1 MKKLLLTLFVA
12 FSLTA
17 LVGCGSKAK
26 EYKLGMGVVVTD
38 SESKDITAQIDA
50 TVATVVLDSN
60 NKIVA
65 CRLDVAQNKITV
77 SSLGKITVPT
87 SFKSKV
93 ELGDDYGMSNAAGW
107 GMDWNGDGVSLEWYK
122 QAQAFENYVVGK
134 TAEEVKN
141 MPTQVVEGHGY
152 IISSEADLLAAG
164 CTIQITDFKE
174 AVYKACTDEQG
185 VSFKTSKKFTLGVG
199 VTSFDDGSTS
209 ATADANGTIK
219 VYSDFGATVLVDG
232 KIAAALN
239 DAIQPQFTVTAD
251 GTYTFAFTA
260 TKRELKENYG
270 MEAYGQNLDGNG
282 DGIVKEWYVQSL
294 AFSKHVVGM
303 TGEQVKNM
311 ETKANAINYQMS
323 TDKDLLAAGCTIQI
337 TDIKAVVA
345 KACTNAR

>member
-17 LVGCGSKAK
+17 LVGCGKKEKAQ

-38 SESKDITAQIDA
+38 SESKDTTAQIDA

-77 SSLGKITVPT
+77 SAQGEVTVPT
-87 SFKSKV
+87 TFKSKV
-93 ELGDDYGMSNAAGW
+93 ELGDDYGMSNAVNY
-107 GMDWNGDGVSLEWYK
+107 GMDWNGDGVTKEWYQ
-122 QAQAFENYVVGK
+122 QAEAFENYVVGK

-141 MPTQVVEGHGY
+141 MPTQVVPTYGY
-152 IISSEADLLAAG
+152 VISSEADLLAAG

-185 VSFKTSKKFTLGVG
+185 VSFKTSKKFTLGVA

-209 ATADANGTIK
+209 ATADANGQVK
-219 VYSDFGATVLVDG
+219 VYSDFAATVLVEG
-232 KIAAALN
+232 KIQAALN
-239 DAIQPQFTVTAD
+239 DAIQPKFTVTTEGA
-251 GTYTFAFTA
+251 YTFAFTA
-260 TKRELKENYG
+260 TKRELKENYN
-270 MEAYGQNLDGNG
+270 MAAYGTDGNG
-282 DGIVKEWYVQSL
+282 DGIVKEWYEQSL

-303 TGEQVKNM
+303 TGEEVKNM
-311 ETKANAINYQMS
+311 ETKANLINYQMS
-323 TDKDLLAAGCTIQI
+323 TDEALLAAGCTIQI